1 MARWYRRFLVLGL
14 FVALAAGVSCSSGES
29 PVEPSVGPSESLV
42 GTLLSTADL
51 LTCRQQP
58 YASASKVI
66 GPDGGTL
73 VVGSHRLVIPPL
85 ALQRPVVIKGE
96 QVPGKVNS
104 VRLSPEG
111 LRFARPARLTM
122 SYRNCLTVLLPK
134 RIVYTTEGLQVLRV
148 LPSLDLD
155 DLGTVSSPLDHFSRY
170 VVAY

>member
-1 MARWYRRFLVLGL
+1 MSRAGL
-14 FVALAAGVSCSSGES
+14 LLTSLVALPAAAVDANYILSLRTDVRLHS
-29 PVEPSVGPSESLV
+29 PTS
-42 GTLLSTADL
+42 
-51 LTCRQQP
+51 
-58 YASASKVI
+58 
-66 GPDGGTL
+66 
-73 VVGSHRLVIPPL
+73 
-85 ALQRPVVIKGE
+85 E